1 MIDFIQ
7 LQQRVKERLG
17 QDRSIHLIETEGPTI
32 EAAVSE
38 AAVLLN
44 IPVKYLEYEV
54 IERGAPGLL
63 GMGQKNWKIHAYER
77 AAGEIKEED
86 TDEAKFEEF
95 DEVFKPTVS
104 DRNGEVFVLLTPDG
118 AMLKVTP
125 PVGKGKRA
133 ADAQAMMLLNK
144 RAVKEIDEALV
155 KTLVREAEGEYVRV
169 GVFAH
174 NLAADSAAHVEI
186 VENNMKAL
194 LTVTAPGP
202 GGFDLDYD
210 YYISLLKQNR
220 VYFGIK
226 EDFLQNFVDHPVYR
240 EAVVVAEGLK
250 PVNGRDAFI
259 QYNFET
265 GKKKVKITEGAD
277 GRADFKNLNVIQ
289 NVVEGQ
295 PLAKKMPAE
304 QGVPGKS
311 LSGETIPAAN
321 GRDIPMPTGKNVRI
335 AKDGETIIAETSGQ
349 VLLVGDK
356 INVEPVYQVNGNVN
370 LGTGNIDFLGSVVIS
385 GNVEDGFSVK
395 AAGNIE
401 IHGTVEKADL
411 QAVGDIAVYQGIT
424 GKGTALVRAGR
435 SIWARFIENTIVEA
449 GHMVVVSDG
458 VVNSRVDAFQR
469 IVVKGKRAHIVGGH
483 LRATDEIN
491 ADSIGS
497 ATSGTETIC
506 EVGYD
511 LKAKLRHDSLV
522 KKKAALEEELITL
535 QRELQA
541 LINIQKQRK
550 TLPDEKEIE
559 MKEMRKKRQSLMAT
573 LQSLSAE
580 IQKLKDYLEGSPCT
594 GKISAAAKVFPGVR
608 IIIRDMQEDV
618 RTDYKAVTFMMENG
632 LIRAT
637 KYEEPDEEGLEM
649 LSGNSAN

>member
-7 LQQRVKERLG
+7 LQQKVKERLG
-17 QDRSIHLIETEGPTI
+17 QDRSIHLIEAEGPTI

-38 AAVLLN
+38 AALLLDV
-44 IPVKYLEYEV
+44 PVKHLEYEV
-54 IERGAPGLL
+54 IERGSPGLW
-63 GMGQKNWKIHAYER
+63 GVGKKNWKIRAYER
-77 AAGEIKEED
+77 TAGEIKKQD
-86 TDEAKFEEF
+86 NTEAESGEF
-95 DEVFKPTVS
+95 DEAFKTPLS
-104 DRNGEVFVLLTPDG
+104 DRNGEVFVLITSDG

-125 PVGKGKRA
+125 PAGKGKRA
-133 ADAQAMMLLNK
+133 TDAQAMLFLNN
-144 RAVKEIDEALV
+144 RAVKEIDEDLV
-155 KTLVREAEGEYVRV
+155 KTVVREAEGEYVRV
-169 GVFAH
+169 GVFTH
-174 NLAADSAAHVEI
+174 NLANDSTARLEV

-210 YYISLLKQNR
+210 YYISLLKQNQ
-220 VYFGIK
+220 VYHGIR
-226 EDFLQNFVDHPVYR
+226 EEFLRDFVDHPVYR
-240 EAVVVAEGLK
+240 EAVVAAEGIK

-277 GRADFKNLNVIQ
+277 GKADFKNLNVIQ

-295 PLAKKMPAE
+295 PLAKKISAE
-304 QGVPGKS
+304 QGVPGKN
-311 LSGETIPAAN
+311 LSGEILPAVN
-321 GRDIPMPTGKNVRI
+321 GRDIPMPAGKNVKVAR
-335 AKDGETIIAETSGQ
+335 DGMTIVAETSGQ
-349 VLLVGDK
+349 VLMVGDK

-401 IHGTVEKADL
+401 IHGTVERADL
-411 QAVGDIAVYQGIT
+411 QAVGDITVYQGIT

-449 GHMVVVSDG
+449 GDMVVVSDG
-458 VVNSRVDAFQR
+458 VVNSQINAFSR
-469 IVVKGKRAHIVGGH
+469 IVVRGKRAHIVGGR

-497 ATSGTETIC
+497 ATSSTETVC

-511 LKAKLRHDSLV
+511 LKAKLRHDALV
-522 KKKAALEEELITL
+522 EKKVVLEEELAALHHDL
-535 QRELQA
+535 QT

-550 TLPDEKEIE
+550 TLPAEKEIE
-559 MKEMRKKRQSLMAT
+559 MKEMRKKRQSLMDT
-573 LQSLSAE
+573 VRELNEE
-580 IQKLKDYLEGSPCT
+580 IQKLEELLEGSPCT
-594 GKISAAAKVFPGVR
+594 GKVSAASKVFSGVR

-618 RTDYKAVTFMMENG
+618 RTDYTAVTFVLENG

-637 KYEEPDEEGLEM
+637 RYEEPEEKGLEM
-649 LSGNSAN
+649 PGGNSAD